1 MTGLLSLP
9 SARNT
14 VCSPAFAVAAA
25 RGKRNAEM
33 RGFSMRSIRREPK
46 YSAGAAPLG
55 PGRPR
60 PGAWAGIWDQD
71 RNKGVVIEES
81 WDSGGVAAGAGL
93 VPTAE
98 LGGLSGGSGPWRYSR
113 GTQAVHVVGD
123 IMTATD
129 N

>member
-1 MTGLLSLP
+1 
-9 SARNT
+9 
-14 VCSPAFAVAAA
+14 
-25 RGKRNAEM
+25 
-33 RGFSMRSIRREPK
+33 MRSIRREPK